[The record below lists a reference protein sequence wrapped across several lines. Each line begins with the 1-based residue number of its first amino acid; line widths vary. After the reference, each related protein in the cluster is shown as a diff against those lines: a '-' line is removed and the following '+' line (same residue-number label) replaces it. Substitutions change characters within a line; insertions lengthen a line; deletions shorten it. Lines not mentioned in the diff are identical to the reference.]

1 MMGDIKFLDTLKVI
15 LYCIDPKM
23 VSHYY
28 NVNISFTCR
37 PTIKTT
43 YLRLL

>member
-15 LYCIDPKM
+15 LHRSENGVPLLQ
-23 VSHYY
+23 Y